1 MRKKL
6 ISGNWKMYKTLPEAL
21 KLAGALVE
29 RLSDVNDVEIAIA
42 PNFTVLHPVSEVLKG
57 SRIKLSAQNIYHEKD
72 GPYTGETSADMIKAA
87 GAEMVI
93 VGHSERRKYFQET
106 DDSLSKK
113 IDAALKNDLVPIF
126 CVGENLDERNEGR
139 AETIVEGQIVGGL
152 EGIGIDRLKDVVIAY
167 EPVWAIGTGV
177 NATPDQAQEMHEF
190 IRKLIENKFHKNIAK
205 DLKILYGGSVKPDNV
220 DGLIAK
226 PDIDGALV
234 GGASLDVDS
243 FERIVR
249 FNR

>member
-1 MRKKL
+1 
-6 ISGNWKMYKTLPEAL
+6 MYKTLPEAL

-29 RLSDVNDVEIAIA
+29 RLSDVTDVEIAIA
-42 PNFTVLHPVSEVLKG
+42 PNFTVLHQISEVLKG
-57 SRIKLSAQNIYHEKD
+57 SRIKLSAQNIYHESE
-72 GPYTGETSADMIKAA
+72 GAYTGETSADMIKAA

-93 VGHSERRKYFQET
+93 IGHSERRKYFKET
-106 DDSLSKK
+106 DDDLSKK
-113 IDAALKNDLVPIF
+113 IGAALKNDLIPIF
-126 CVGENLDERNEGR
+126 CVGENLDERNEGK
-139 AETIVEGQIVGGL
+139 AETIVEGQITGGL
-152 EGIGIDRLKDVVIAY
+152 NGIAVDDLKNVVIAY

-190 IRKLIENKFHKNIAK
+190 IRNLIENNFHKNIAK

-220 DGLIAK
+220 DGLLAM

-249 FNR
+249 FRR